1 MLCPT
6 GGEMY
11 MTEGIEYIRWDR
23 CLRDFN
29 RRNRWR
35 PTRLMVSD
43 EAAAPEAGRG
53 LPLVGVS
60 LEKGCGGSP
69 RIHIMLQERDASHP
83 RQQTY
88 TITNVKRVTPNRGR
102 DGRDESL
109 EIEDEQ
115 GEKNLLRFEPQK

>member
-1 MLCPT
+1 
-6 GGEMY
+6 
-11 MTEGIEYIRWDR
+11 MTEGTEYILWDR

-35 PTRLMVSD
+35 PTRLMAFD
-43 EAAAPEAGRG
+43 EAGTRDSGRG

-69 RIHIMLQERDASHP
+69 RIHIMLEEHDGAHP
-83 RQQTY
+83 RQQTF
-88 TITNVKRVTPNRGR
+88 TITDVKRVTPNRGS

-109 EIEDEQ
+109 EIEDDY
-115 GEKNLLRFEPQK
+115 GEKNLLSFESQKQ

>member
-1 MLCPT
+1 
-6 GGEMY
+6 
-11 MTEGIEYIRWDR
+11 MTEGTEYIRWDR

-35 PTRLMVSD
+35 PTRLTAFD
-43 EAAAPEAGRG
+43 NAGTQETEPG

-69 RIHIMLQERDASHP
+69 RIHIMLDEQDATNP
-83 RQQTY
+83 RQQTF
-88 TITNVKRVTPNRGR
+88 TITNVKRVTPNRGS

-109 EIEDEQ
+109 EIEDDH
-115 GEKNLLRFEPQK
+115 GEKNLLRFETQKR

>member
-1 MLCPT
+1 
-6 GGEMY
+6 

-35 PTRLMVSD
+35 PTQLMVFDDAGTQVS
-43 EAAAPEAGRG
+43 GRG

-69 RIHIMLQERDASHP
+69 RIHIMLEERDATHP
-83 RQQTY
+83 RQQTF
-88 TITNVKRVTPNRGR
+88 TITNVKRVTPNLGS

-109 EIEDEQ
+109 EIEDDH
-115 GEKNLLRFEPQK
+115 GEKNLLRFETQKQ

>member
-1 MLCPT
+1 
-6 GGEMY
+6 

-35 PTRLMVSD
+35 PTRLTVSD
-43 EAAAPEAGRG
+43 EAEVGPG

-69 RIHIMLQERDASHP
+69 RIHIMLEDQEAAPP

-88 TITNVKRVTPNRGR
+88 TITNVARVTPNRAA

-115 GEKNLLRFEPQK
+115 GEKNLLRLSDE

>member
-1 MLCPT
+1 
-6 GGEMY
+6 

-29 RRNRWR
+29 QRNRWR
-35 PTRLMVSD
+35 PTRLTVSD
-43 EAAAPEAGRG
+43 EAEAGPG

-69 RIHIMLQERDASHP
+69 RIHIMLEDQTAAHP

-88 TITNVKRVTPNRGR
+88 TITNVTRVTPNRAA
-102 DGRDESL
+102 DGLDESL

-115 GEKNLLRFEPQK
+115 GEKNLLRFETHNG